1 MIHAV
6 LIFNT
11 HGKPRLSKFFTPL
24 APLVQQQLISQ
35 IFSLISDRPAGV
47 CNFLDA
53 PELVFPTP
61 GSGSSNMSAPKGK
74 GAANVIRGD
83 DDTRVIYRHYATL
96 YFVFVVDGA
105 ESELGILDL
114 IQVFVES
121 LDRAFENVCELDLIF
136 HYDEVHHVLSE
147 IIQGGLVLETNIN
160 EISACVNAASKNRK
174 ASAASSN
181 PLLPSVLAVPG
192 SRSGNRGGSADGARK
207 WLAAIG
213 V

>member
-1 MIHAV
+1 M
-6 LIFNT
+6 
-11 HGKPRLSKFFTPL
+11 
-24 APLVQQQLISQ
+24 QQALISQ

-53 PELVFPTP
+53 PELVFPTSAASTTP
-61 GSGSSNMSAPKGK
+61 PPRIGTPASGKGK
-74 GAANVIRGD
+74 AVAKGTD

-136 HYDEVHHVLSE
+136 HFDEVGV
-147 IIQGGLVLETNIN
+147 IGG
-160 EISACVNAASKNRK
+160 
-174 ASAASSN
+174 
-181 PLLPSVLAVPG
+181 
-192 SRSGNRGGSADGARK
+192 
-207 WLAAIG
+207 
-213 V
+213 

>member
-1 MIHAV
+1 MIQAV

-11 HGKPRLSKFFTPL
+11 HGKPRLSKFYTPL
-24 APLVQQQLISQ
+24 PPLAQQALISQ

-53 PELVFPTP
+53 PDLVFPRP
-61 GSGSSNMSAPKGK
+61 GDFVTTTVKDKGK
-74 GAANVIRGD
+74 EKERERD
-83 DDTRVIYRHYATL
+83 DDSRVIYRHYATL

-121 LDRAFENVCELDLIF
+121 LDRAFEQVCELDLIF
-136 HYDEVHHVLSE
+136 HFDKVHYVLSE

-160 EISACVNAASKNRK
+160 EISTCVNTASQNRK
-174 ASAASSN
+174 TSAASTN
-181 PLLPSVLAVPG
+181 TLIPSALA
-192 SRSGNRGGSADGARK
+192 SKGGSSDGARK